1 MKKVRNL
8 IKKRNA
14 KVPLLVAKDENGC
27 AYSLGFCDFDS
38 GGGGSFLVILGA
50 KRGLRE
56 EKEQPTG
63 FDGSWFYTVN
73 KGTFVKVLPGLEE

>member
-1 MKKVRNL
+1 MMPRRGFRTEGERRPGSKMGGKSRKKIKNQKILIPAWVFLKTVRNS

-38 GGGGSFLVILGA
+38 GGGVVF
-50 KRGLRE
+50 
-56 EKEQPTG
+56 
-63 FDGSWFYTVN
+63 W
-73 KGTFVKVLPGLEE
+73 